1 MRRSRLLLL
10 TLLPTGW
17 ALSMLATLNFELH
30 PVAVFANPTFV
41 AVSIAALLFRAS
53 PELEGVIIIVFNFA
67 FWLPVAHLIDR
78 VLEKRR
84 RGSRSSASG

>member
-1 MRRSRLLLL
+1 
-10 TLLPTGW
+10 
-17 ALSMLATLNFELH
+17 MLVAINFELH
-30 PVAVFANPTFV
+30 PAVVFANPAVV
-41 AVSIAALLFRAS
+41 AVSIAAPLFRAG
-53 PELEGVIIIVFNFA
+53 PELAGVIVIVSNFA